1 LAFTVVFIAVLFAY
15 SLSLTLIVLLSIP
28 IYLAITF
35 SVRPTLRAR
44 LNEKFNRGAA
54 SQQFLVETV
63 VGVHTVKAAAVEPI
77 MQAQWEES

>member
-15 SLSLTLIVLLSIP
+15 RVADADRPAVDP

-44 LNEKFNRGAA
+44 LN
-54 SQQFLVETV
+54 
-63 VGVHTVKAAAVEPI
+63 
-77 MQAQWEES
+77 